1 MTRRA
6 QAPRS
11 ALLTTGAWLVCGLLA
26 SCGDDAP
33 KGSTT
38 APQDRAGQQATV
50 EIAFPADSARVRTRV
65 TSSGAWTAALKVR
78 GKAAAG
84 ATVYFRAGCRPDPCL
99 QRTRADGRGRFS
111 ATLKVRTQPSAA
123 FVTVDAGPAEV
134 FADGSDVTTVELYD
148 PRGARASATPSE
160 PRETRARRSTSRALP
175 REVLV
180 IGDSLAVG
188 FGPALKEELE
198 GWRVRIDARVGRPL
212 REGMRIVARQGKKAP
227 AILAFSLFTNNSPR
241 ETGDLQ
247 TAVRATATRAGSCAV
262 WATIVR
268 PPYRGRSYAPTN
280 RMLRGLADEQLALGL
295 RIVDWAGAV
304 DSDSSLLARDRI
316 HATPVGYATLAR
328 MYAAAIRACAGES
341 R

>member
-1 MTRRA
+1 MTRP

-11 ALLTTGAWLVCGLLA
+11 VLLTSGAWLVCMLLA
-26 SCGDDAP
+26 SCGDDSP

-38 APQDRAGQQATV
+38 TSTERGGQTAAV
-50 EIAFPADSARVRTRV
+50 EIASPADSTRVRARV
-65 TSSGAWTAALKVR
+65 TSSGAWTAALRVR
-78 GKAAAG
+78 GTAAAG
-84 ATVYFRAGCRPDPCL
+84 ATVFFRAGCRPRPCL

-111 ATLKVRTQPSAA
+111 ATLKVRTQPSVR

-134 FADGSDVTTVELYD
+134 FAEGSDVTTVELYD
-148 PRGARASATPSE
+148 RRAARGSVTANKP
-160 PRETRARRSTSRALP
+160 RARRRAGRALP

-198 GWRVRIDARVGRPL
+198 GWRVRIDARVSRPL
-212 REGMRIVARQGKKAP
+212 REGMRIVARQGNKAP

-241 ETGDLQ
+241 ETGDLE

-268 PPYRGRSYAPTN
+268 PSHRGRTYAATN
-280 RMLRGLADEQLALGL
+280 RMLTGLVDEQLALGL

-304 DSDSSLLARDRI
+304 ESDRSLLARDRI

-328 MYAAAIRACAGES
+328 MYAAAIRACAGAS